1 MRGLRD
7 TLVGWI
13 DERMKNML
21 ATPRA
26 WGSDEAIE
34 IQVLRLLEFRA
45 LVLLP
50 ELEAEAPGR
59 LVDGYMAYLAKTYP
73 AKPNRPLSQIVE
85 SDYLGQNL
93 AAELRR
99 AVDFFTQTMLDDIS
113 RQQRRVITDG
123 SSNFVGDDEFNAA
136 CNGQIDALR
145 MLTKRYR
152 FSTFVLLIK
161 GEEVACQNLHVEQHV
176 IRYRFPGQYINHVEQ
191 VETREVERLIRV
203 VK

>member
-1 MRGLRD
+1 MRGLLD

-45 LVLLP
+45 LVLRP
-50 ELEAEAPGR
+50 ELEAEAPGH
-59 LVDGYMAYLAKTYP
+59 LVDAYMAYLATTYP
-73 AKPNRPLSQIVE
+73 AKPNQPLSQIVE

-99 AVDFFTQTMLDDIS
+99 AVDYFTQTMLDESS
-113 RQQRRVITDG
+113 RQRRDMPDG
-123 SSNFVGDDEFNAA
+123 PSNFVGDDEFNAA

-152 FSTFVLLIK
+152 FATFVLLIK
-161 GEEVACQNLHVEQHV
+161 GKEVACRNLRFDGEV
-176 IRYRFPGQYINHVEQ
+176 IRYRFRDQYINHDWH
-191 VETREVERLIRV
+191 VETYEVERLLRV

>member
-73 AKPNRPLSQIVE
+73 AKPNRPLSQIIE

-99 AVDFFTQTMLDDIS
+99 AVDFLLKRCWTTSRVNNVALSPMGPRISSVTMNS
-113 RQQRRVITDG
+113 MQRATVR
-123 SSNFVGDDEFNAA
+123 
-136 CNGQIDALR
+136 
-145 MLTKRYR
+145 
-152 FSTFVLLIK
+152 STLF
-161 GEEVACQNLHVEQHV
+161 EC
-176 IRYRFPGQYINHVEQ
+176 
-191 VETREVERLIRV
+191 
-203 VK
+203 